1 MDPAVKTNLNG
12 INTLTRRVNELK
24 AELGSV
30 KDQID
35 SLDIDP
41 IVENVKVN
49 SKTIKLNATRIKTQ
63 KDLDLDSKINKL
75 KIEIKKLDAKISNIL
90 SGVESNKN
98 DLKIQLALIAEVK
111 IAITENANA
120 IQTNEIDIKVNAGK
134 NKDTLGSIEVVST
147 KVIETE
153 EQVSKLQEDLATNNK
168 VTDGCIIGI
177 DTNVSK
183 IKDVSLV
190 VLKNREFIEENIK
203 DIKTNNDSIIK
214 NAKNVELNSVQTKTN
229 SDNVRMLRK

>member
-24 AELGSV
+24 EELSSV

-35 SLDIDP
+35 SLDIEP
-41 IVENVKVN
+41 LVESVEDN
-49 SKTIKLNATRIKTQ
+49 SKTIKLNAIRIKTQ

-75 KIEIKKLDAKISNIL
+75 KDRINNLENKINDIISGIETNKKDSILELEILTEIKVS
-90 SGVESNKN
+90 VEKN
-98 DLKIQLALIAEVK
+98 
-111 IAITENANA
+111 TNA
-120 IQTNEIDIKVNAGK
+120 IETNIIDIKVNAGK

-177 DTNVSK
+177 DRNTTG
-183 IKDVSLV
+183 IKDVSIV
-190 VLKNREFIEENIK
+190 VLKNRELIEENTK